1 VMRCDKRRLTQ
12 HEGVR
17 GESKVLPCMS
27 LHWKASHVDRG
38 HNDDDD
44 SNSVQSSE
52 RESGT
57 SKCCFLT
64 SKYHDFVQY
73 K

>member
-1 VMRCDKRRLTQ
+1 
-12 HEGVR
+12 
-17 GESKVLPCMS
+17 MS